1 MENKSNYR
9 KPTGNHQNEQR
20 PEKPYEPLQKEN
32 YVQRAEKVI
41 KALGAKSLSTSQIR
55 NILSMLSQIYNDVI
69 VSTDET
75 LSEEIQS
82 QLRYLKVKL
91 IYAAGREQN
100 VKAFIEMSQIDRHL
114 DKIGNSREQFILY
127 SRYMEALVAY
137 HKFYNSN
144 D

>member
-1 MENKSNYR
+1 MENRSNYR
-9 KPTGNHQNEQR
+9 KQAGNQRSGQR

-32 YVQRAEKVI
+32 YVQRAEAVI
-41 KALGAKSLSTSQIR
+41 KTLGAKRLTTSQIR
-55 NILSMLSQIYNDVI
+55 NILSMLNQIYNDVI

-75 LSEEIQS
+75 LSEETQS

-91 IYAAGREQN
+91 IYAAGRDQK
-100 VKAFIEMSQIDRHL
+100 VKAFIEESQIDRHL

-137 HKFYNSN
+137 HKFHDGN